1 MVNNMK
7 LFDQLKGKEV
17 IDDKGNKKGNISDVE
32 WNPETNKVEFLIV
45 TEGRGPSAAIGRG
58 EKKII
63 AYEKVHS
70 IGDKVLLKKR
80 S

>member
-1 MVNNMK
+1 MK
-7 LFDQLKGKEV
+7 IFDELKGKEV
-17 IDDKGNKKGNISDVE
+17 IDDKGNKEGNISDIE

-45 TEGRGPSAAIGRG
+45 TEGKGPSAAIGRG

-63 AYEKVHS
+63 PYEKVHS
-70 IGDKVLLKKR
+70 IGDKVLLKEW